1 MPISAN
7 TRQRGFS
14 LIELMIGITIALMG
28 LAAVGQVMMTFS
40 TKRNAITQTGA
51 AQDNGVMALYRM
63 EKEISQAGYGLL
75 AEASLPTLQSC
86 ATVTDGA
93 NSFSPIPVRITDGGA
108 DSDEITAVYSYSTTG
123 LPGTELSA
131 VGSNTM
137 TTSQYNVRSNVGFAV
152 GDKVASTL
160 TCTAT
165 TVNDVSTSAT
175 AIGFAPPAL
184 SASTNSGYVVN
195 LGPTGLVGRHFAVTS
210 GALTMGEYPAYTAN
224 NLVDEIVYLKAQY
237 GLAATT
243 TGNVVT
249 SWVNGVTAID
259 STNVG
264 RVIALRVGVIAR
276 SALRE
281 SGVIEQ
287 PATQTVLPAVSDSG
301 GTTIGAAVSYTVPDT
316 RYRYRAYN
324 TMIPL
329 KNVIW
334 TR

>member
-40 TKRNAITQTGA
+40 TKRNAITQTSA

-93 NSFSPIPVRITDGGA
+93 NSFSPIPVQITDGGA
-108 DSDEITAVYSYSTTG
+108 DSDEITVVYSYSTTG

-131 VGSNTM
+131 VGGYTM

-152 GDKVASTL
+152 GDKVVSTL
-160 TCTAT
+160 NCTAT
-165 TVNDVSTSAT
+165 TVNDVSTAT
-175 AIGFAPPAL
+175 AIGFTPAL

-195 LGPTGLVGRHFAVTS
+195 LGPTGLVGRHFAITS

-237 GLAATT
+237 GLAAST

-249 SWVNGVTAID
+249 SWVSGATSID

-281 SGVIEQ
+281 SSVIEQ